1 MKTYQTCLSI
11 LSAGTLLGCTSL
23 SLAPATKQP
32 LATAVAKSSSLPRI
46 QAVVRNS
53 SPASE
58 LETAAL
64 KAQLADAALKLAR
77 VEAELAADAPPR
89 VTGPQLVEVSPNVYE
104 LRDASGAVTAT
115 VTATAKITT
124 PGALPVVGQAAAVVG
139 VFQGIR
145 IEISN
150 GVGIRRLARRT
161 ADHLAGNGVTT
172 TRLTNQPNYLQSK
185 TEIQYGV
192 GQEQTAMRLSAL
204 MPVPVTTVPSNNLN
218 PRIQMRLVLGHDL
231 GGKAVA
237 AWVDSAAGKPAQTL
251 EVSPV
256 TVSSDALKFRSYRS
270 PASVLPV
277 S

>member
-32 LATAVAKSSSLPRI
+32 LATAVAKSPSLPRI

-64 KAQLADAALKLAR
+64 KAQLAEAALKLAR
-77 VEAELAADAPPR
+77 VDAELAPDAQPR

-104 LRDASGAVTAT
+104 LRDASGT

-124 PGALPVVGQAAAVVG
+124 LSALPVAGQTAAAVDA
-139 VFQGIR
+139 FQGVR

-161 ADHLAGNGVTT
+161 ADRLAGNGVTT
-172 TRLTNQPNYLQSK
+172 ARLTNLPNYLQSK

-204 MPVPVTTVPSNNLN
+204 MPVTVTTVPSNSLN

-237 AWVDSAAGKPAQTL
+237 AWVDSAAGKPTHTL
-251 EVSPV
+251 DVSPV

>member
-1 MKTYQTCLSI
+1 MKTYLTCLSI
-11 LSAGTLLGCTSL
+11 LSAGALLGCTSL

-32 LATAVAKSSSLPRI
+32 LATAVAKSSSLPRV
-46 QAVVRNS
+46 QAVVHNS

-77 VEAELAADAPPR
+77 VEAELAAAASPR

-104 LRDASGAVTAT
+104 LRDASG
-115 VTATAKITT
+115 TATAKITT
-124 PGALPVVGQAAAVVG
+124 PGALPVAGQAAIASVVG
-139 VFQGIR
+139 AFQGIR

-161 ADHLAGNGVTT
+161 ADRLAGNGVTT
-172 TRLTNQPNYLQSK
+172 ARLTNQPNYLQSK

-204 MPVPVTTVPSNNLN
+204 MPVTVTTVPSSSLN

-237 AWVDSAAGKPAQTL
+237 AWIDSA
-251 EVSPV
+251 VSPV
-256 TVSSDALKFRSYRS
+256 TASSDAFKFRSYRS
-270 PASVLPV
+270 PVSVLPV

>member
-1 MKTYQTCLSI
+1 MKTYQTCLTI
-11 LSAGTLLGCTSL
+11 LSAGALLGCTSL
-23 SLAPATKQP
+23 SVAPATKQP
-32 LATAVAKSSSLPRI
+32 VASAVAKSPSLPRI

-64 KAQLADAALKLAR
+64 KAQLADATSRLAR
-77 VEAELAADAPPR
+77 VEVELAADAQPR

-104 LRDASGAVTAT
+104 LRDALGTVTAT
-115 VTATAKITT
+115 VTAKITT
-124 PGALPVVGQAAAVVG
+124 PGDLPVAGPAAVAAAVG

-161 ADHLAGNGVTT
+161 ADRLAGNGVTT

-204 MPVPVTTVPSNNLN
+204 MPVAVTTVPSNSLN

-237 AWVDSAAGKPAQTL
+237 AWVDSAAGQPAQTL
-251 EVSPV
+251 AVSPM
-256 TVSSDALKFRSYRS
+256 TVSSDALRFRRYRS